1 MYINNL
7 AVVGNLTLK
16 AIIGKSQLVILPI
29 YIIVNFLQLDHIY
42 YNAATFFIV
51 NYFCHKSQRI
61 SLTKVVF
68 LEWSYPNYCYKAN
81 VKLQLKKQSEQ
92 LF

>member
-7 AVVGNLTLK
+7 AIVANLTLK

-51 NYFCHKSQRI
+51 NYFCHKSQKI
-61 SLTKVVF
+61 SLGKVG
-68 LEWSYPNYCYKAN
+68 LLRMGYPNYCYKAN
-81 VKLQLKKQSEQ
+81 VSYS
-92 LF
+92 